1 MTRSGRFFFFFLLH
15 ILLFSAVDGGFAQT
29 RLQRLIVTL
38 APPWRGVPF
47 RYKAAYVDCRLL
59 LTPVPRVKGL
69 REGGGGLEM
78 MNGELPSLGDVNP
91 KATLK
96 GVQLSQSYNPLTH
109 NAHTSS
115 HPSDGLWLFV
125 TRPTKRAAYSCDPPR
140 ARQFP
145 MKVRRGICWHIALSL
160 RSSVTLGNNGPLQ
173 IHLIDGA
180 FVLGSLADQR
190 RRVWPEWQEKKR
202 LRVFKSFLSPTAHP
216 LFSVVANPYSY

>member
-1 MTRSGRFFFFFLLH
+1 MFRLYFYQWLVQEGFFFFFLPH
-15 ILLFSAVDGGFAQT
+15 ILLFSAVDGGFAQM

-38 APPWRGVPF
+38 APSWIGVPF

-59 LTPVPRVKGL
+59 LTPVPRVRGL

-91 KATLK
+91 KTTLK
-96 GVQLSQSYNPLTH
+96 GVQLSQSYNPLTY

-125 TRPTKRAAYSCDPPR
+125 TLPTKRAAYSFNPPR

-145 MKVRRGICWHIALSL
+145 MKVRRGICWHIALS
-160 RSSVTLGNNGPLQ
+160 
-173 IHLIDGA
+173 
-180 FVLGSLADQR
+180 FYDQ
-190 RRVWPEWQEKKR
+190 
-202 LRVFKSFLSPTAHP
+202 A
-216 LFSVVANPYSY
+216 

>member
-1 MTRSGRFFFFFLLH
+1 
-15 ILLFSAVDGGFAQT
+15 
-29 RLQRLIVTL
+29 
-38 APPWRGVPF
+38 
-47 RYKAAYVDCRLL
+47 
-59 LTPVPRVKGL
+59 
-69 REGGGGLEM
+69 M

-91 KATLK
+91 KTTLK
-96 GVQLSQSYNPLTH
+96 GVQLSQSYNPLTY

-125 TRPTKRAAYSCDPPR
+125 TLPTKRAAYSCNPPR
-140 ARQFP
+140 ARPFP

-173 IHLIDGA
+173 IQLIDGA

-202 LRVFKSFLSPTAHP
+202 RQFEKCATGSECLRVSWAPPPTLSLVLLQFHIHINGVGGGVVEGINWWETTKEKGRSTQQF
-216 LFSVVANPYSY
+216 LFSYEELYFSKQIPFYNEDWDYLIVEMVLNDHPWK